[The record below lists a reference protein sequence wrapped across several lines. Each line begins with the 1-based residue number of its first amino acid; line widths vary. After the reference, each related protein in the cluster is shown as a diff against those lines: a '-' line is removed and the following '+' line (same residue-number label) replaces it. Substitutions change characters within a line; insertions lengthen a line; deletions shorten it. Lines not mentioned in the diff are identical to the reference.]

1 MIDLQSNILIFVNH
15 FSYFGVFILLAVIA
29 IIPIPEELVLL
40 LIGYFA
46 GFGFADIKFLIP
58 VSIAGVLVGD
68 NILFLL
74 SRHKNHIINKFK
86 KKIAPKQFTKY
97 ELKMKDHIGKTIFLL
112 RFIIGLRFLSPVIAG
127 STNVEWKKFF
137 IYNTLAVLIFVPFF
151 IIIGYN
157 FNTILSLIIE
167 DVSLIKNIVIIVV
180 LSIIV
185 ISIIHKVKKKFFKRE
200 EN

>member
-1 MIDLQSNILIFVNH
+1 MGFRGWRSINSNADFRR
-15 FSYFGVFILLAVIA
+15 FAVICA
-29 IIPIPEELVLL
+29 VKNFKTKSKSQP
-40 LIGYFA
+40 
-46 GFGFADIKFLIP
+46 IP
-58 VSIAGVLVGD
+58 VSIIGVIVGD